1 MKIFSIVTIILVLLV
16 PTVSFAEGARLLSKK
31 QFGDKWPLS
40 VDKGVVKCL
49 QIGNGAVVFEAKG
62 KVYAVNGT
70 AREVAK
76 QRGFLLIDE
85 IWINDPSYHKMIKE
99 IAASEK
105 KPIKEIMKIIRPTK
119 VGIGP
124 ILDNGVALCH

>member
-1 MKIFSIVTIILVLLV
+1 MKILTIVTIITFLLV
-16 PTVSFAEGARLLSKK
+16 PAISFAESARPLSKV

-49 QIGNGAVVFEAKG
+49 PIGNGAVVFEAKG

-70 AREVAK
+70 ARGFAK
-76 QRGFLLIDE
+76 KRGFLLIDE
-85 IWINDPSYHKMIKE
+85 IWINDPNYHQMIKE

-105 KPIKEIMKIIRPTK
+105 KPVKEIMKIIKPTK
-119 VGIGP
+119 VSISP
-124 ILDNGVALCH
+124 ILDSGVSLCH